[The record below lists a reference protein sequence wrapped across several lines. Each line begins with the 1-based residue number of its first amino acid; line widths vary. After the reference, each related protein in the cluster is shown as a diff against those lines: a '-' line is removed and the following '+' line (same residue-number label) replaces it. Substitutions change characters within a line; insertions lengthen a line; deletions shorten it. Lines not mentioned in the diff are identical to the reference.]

1 MAPFSK
7 FSKEG
12 DTIGRLLA
20 GYSNIEL
27 SLFHAVHV
35 ATGDFEGAGQA
46 YRLSPRHRAAERPAW
61 PPGH

>member
-12 DTIGRLLA
+12 DTIGRVLA

-27 SLFHAVHV
+27 SLFHAIHV
-35 ATGDFEGAGQA
+35 ATGDVGVFL
-46 YRLSPRHRAAERPAW
+46 LSQHR
-61 PPGH
+61 PPPLHIPCVSDA